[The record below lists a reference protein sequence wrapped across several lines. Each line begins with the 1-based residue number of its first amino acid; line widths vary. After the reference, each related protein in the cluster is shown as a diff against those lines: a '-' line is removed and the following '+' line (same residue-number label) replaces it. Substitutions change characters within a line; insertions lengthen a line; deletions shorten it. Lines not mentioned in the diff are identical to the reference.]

1 MGTLAQLPRSQDYA
15 KVVLLTI
22 QRHAEDRQVL
32 GREPDL
38 RRICTILHDAL
49 DDPHRR
55 DLVLLG
61 LAEYLAASCTGV
73 LLDLQSWLPPSL

>member
-1 MGTLAQLPRSQDYA
+1 MGTVAQLPRAQDYA
-15 KVVLLTI
+15 KVVLLAI
-22 QRHAEDRQVL
+22 QRHVEDRAIL

-38 RRICTILHDAL
+38 RRICTMLHEAL

-61 LAEYLAASCTGV
+61 LAEYLAASCSGV
-73 LLDLQSWLPPSL
+73 FLDLQGWLPPSL